1 MAIRNYVVHYKRGL
15 VNVSVADSVIAL
27 RGERKAVL
35 EAAWRKLM
43 GLDDLGQVAKKHEPT
58 RKMLQTEIGSR
69 YAHQRPDVYDTF
81 CATVKITWVG
91 VSHG

>member
-1 MAIRNYVVHYKRGL
+1 MAVRKYLVHYKRGS
-15 VNVSVADSVIAL
+15 VEVSIADSVIEL

-43 GLDDLGQVAKKHEPT
+43 GLDDLGQVASKHEPT

-69 YAHQRPDVYDTF
+69 YAHQRPEVYETF
-81 CATVKITWVG
+81 CSTVKITWLEVHH
-91 VSHG
+91 V